1 MVCGNIFELRAHVF
15 CVFPPF
21 LVVFWHT
28 LLAGAMLWFLGHHS
42 TFHHSPVLHNPSA
55 EPCTIFFP
63 LCRGGLSSFVPRL
76 VAESSPCKD
85 LPGGALWV

>member
-28 LLAGAMLWFLGHHS
+28 LLAGAMPRFLGHHS

-55 EPCTIFFP
+55 EPCTMFFSSVQRWALL
-63 LCRGGLSSFVPRL
+63 LCPQAHS
-76 VAESSPCKD
+76 
-85 LPGGALWV
+85 